1 MQAATNLAQRRN
13 EALASRTRTAILRA
27 AVAVIAR
34 HSLSGTTVQLV
45 ADAAKVAPGTVILHF
60 EKKDALLLAALE
72 QVAVEFEAAR
82 RAALEAAGEDPV
94 KALEA
99 LIDVSLDPRVS
110 DPANVAVWY
119 AFWGEAKARKL
130 YLERIG
136 SYDTMSQEAID
147 RLFAEIIRRGGYH
160 HLDAQALA
168 LGFSGLLDWQW
179 QEILVSGRGFD
190 RTAAKRN
197 ARAYLASIFPQ
208 EFARDERALI
218 NDPAT

>member
-1 MQAATNLAQRRN
+1 VQAVTDLAQRRN
-13 EALASRTRTAILRA
+13 EALASRTRAAILRA
-27 AVAVIAR
+27 TIAVIAKN
-34 HSLSGTTVQLV
+34 SLSGTTVQLV
-45 ADAAKVAPGTVILHF
+45 AEAAKVAPGTVILHF
-60 EKKDALLLAALE
+60 QKKEALLLAALE

-82 RAALEAAGEDPV
+82 RAALAASGDDPV

-99 LIDVSLDPRVS
+99 IVDVSLDPKVS

-136 SYDTMSQEAID
+136 SYDTVSQDGLD
-147 RLFAEIIRRGGYH
+147 RLFAQIIERGGYR
-160 HLDAQALA
+160 HLDAEALA
-168 LGFSGLLDWQW
+168 MGFSGLLEWQW

-190 RTAAKRN
+190 RDQAKQT

-208 EFARDERALI
+208 EFAPD
-218 NDPAT
+218 